1 MSELREE
8 LIENGIHYRLHGDYY
23 FPDFTDPEEL
33 GSLGKWADM
42 HLAFMKEHQT
52 HAYVEMLFA
61 DKLVSYLREFN
72 EQADERFQQ
81 IIGQM
86 TQAEGVTEQLKAKDQ
101 LAWVQKMNEIAGRA
115 KEAVLTEMVYR

>member
-1 MSELREE
+1 MGELHEE

-52 HAYVEMLFA
+52 HAYVEMLIA

-72 EQADERFQQ
+72 EQTEERFQR
-81 IIGQM
+81 IIEQM

-101 LAWVQKMNEIAGRA
+101 LAWVQKMNEIASRA

>member
-72 EQADERFQQ
+72 EQAEERFQR
-81 IIGQM
+81 IIEQM

-101 LAWVQKMNEIAGRA
+101 LAWVQRMNEIAVRV

>member
-1 MSELREE
+1 MSELRNE
-8 LIENGIHYRLHGDYY
+8 LIENGIHYRLHGDFY

-52 HAYVEMLFA
+52 HAYVEMLIA

-72 EQADERFQQ
+72 EQAEERFQRIIEQ
-81 IIGQM
+81 IM
-86 TQAEGVTEQLKAKDQ
+86 QAEGVTEQLKAKDQ

-115 KEAVLTEMVYR
+115 EEAVLTEMVYR